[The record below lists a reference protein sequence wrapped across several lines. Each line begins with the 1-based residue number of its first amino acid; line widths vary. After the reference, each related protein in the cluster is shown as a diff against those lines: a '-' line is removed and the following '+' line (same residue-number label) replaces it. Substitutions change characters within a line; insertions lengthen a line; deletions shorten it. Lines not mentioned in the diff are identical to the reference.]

1 MDSSN
6 AANVSDDEESFY
18 GVFVESD
25 VEDSSTPR
33 VFTNFKETLSAVKSN
48 KTARFKLFRS
58 ATEAERFS
66 VFGHE
71 LPIKQI
77 EKNIPNVST
86 GFTFKSLKSEDL
98 VAFRRLIEGG
108 ELDKVKLAVNSNPR
122 FLVSSGDTPSII
134 QEGCRYNAM
143 HVAARYDQPQ
153 IVHFIMECITSSEFI
168 KSLYGTEQS
177 YLSRSEIITDL
188 YLNTP
193 DKAAND
199 TPLHIASKFGHVGVV
214 RELVSYDKCILTSLN
229 KYDQTPKD
237 VICSRNNKETY
248 NDILNLLENG
258 YFVPMWKSDD
268 DCVQP
273 TIGKPFSPKSST
285 ILFPP
290 LQNDNPKSLNPILE
304 VRAVAGPMNESQALK
319 FWKDWK
325 SPVRKTLLSPSPKK
339 SPSSPKQ
346 NEFKNKSIE
355 KAGRDLAEKKKV
367 GWAEYWPF
375 LDEIVDLKSDRGLD
389 LLEKYLRQRFIIK
402 EQDIPEKSFTS
413 GRTILLSPMGEL
425 CKALESMR
433 IGSIVSRRSPQ
444 RYTLVSYTCLVKS
457 CKVLAERL
465 SNVIISEYKNIL
477 GIESL
482 ATRLCHEIRHLMALE
497 DSFYSDIRFDSNI
510 RGKIH
515 GKVAEHLCQLLINN
529 LELVSNVTLIV
540 TKLQKYYAFHAIG
553 SRSEITGACLIT
565 QVHNILIEKSSF
577 THSMQSD
584 DNEESCKRWFLSAVP
599 CLCSIEAK
607 SSLKPKKLF
616 CDNELVKS
624 AVETE
629 ESKNMHDNIENSLSS
644 IHERREPLSNG
655 YDSDDDVFSSA
666 PTSPC
671 SEYSSSDES
680 EESNMFHNAEQNF
693 SYLLFSRDEPIDYD
707 YEIFDAI
714 NGVNID
720 SNKYPW
726 LYRWLYSMNDYN
738 NVNDL

>member
-25 VEDSSTPR
+25 VDNSSTPR
-33 VFTNFKETLSAVKSN
+33 VFTNFQETLSAVKSN
-48 KTARFKLFRS
+48 KTSRFKLFRS
-58 ATEAERFS
+58 ATEAEQFS
-66 VFGHE
+66 VFGQE

-77 EKNIPNVST
+77 EKSTPNVST
-86 GFTFKSLKSEDL
+86 SFTFKSLKSEDL
-98 VAFRRLIEGG
+98 VAFRRLIESG

-143 HVAARYDQPQ
+143 HVAARFNQPQ
-153 IVHFIMECITSSEFI
+153 IVHFIMECVTSSEFI
-168 KSLYGTEQS
+168 KSLYGTEES

-199 TPLHIASKFGHVGVV
+199 TPLHIASKFGHVDVV
-214 RELVSYDKCILTSLN
+214 RELISYDKCILTSLN
-229 KYDQTPKD
+229 KYLQTPKD
-237 VICSRNNKETY
+237 VICSRNNKEMY
-248 NDILNLLENG
+248 NDILHLIENG
-258 YFVPMWKSDD
+258 FFVPMWKSDD
-268 DCVQP
+268 DCAQP

-285 ILFPP
+285 IIPP
-290 LQNDNPKSLNPILE
+290 LQNDNLKSLNPILE
-304 VRAVAGPMNESQALK
+304 IRAVAGPMNESQALK

-355 KAGRDLAEKKKV
+355 KTGRNLAEKEKV

-375 LDEIVDLKSDRGLD
+375 LDKIVDLKSNRGLD
-389 LLEKYLRQRFIIK
+389 LLEKYLRQRFSMK
-402 EQDIPEKSFTS
+402 EQDYPVIAPP
-413 GRTILLSPMGEL
+413 RVALLSPMGEL

-433 IGSIVSRRSPQ
+433 IGANLNRRSP
-444 RYTLVSYTCLVKS
+444 RENTVVSYTCVVKS

-465 SNVIISEYKNIL
+465 SNVIISEYKNML

-482 ATRLCHEIRHLMALE
+482 AIRLCHEVRHLMALE
-497 DSFYSDIRFDSNI
+497 DSFYSDSRFDSKVKG
-510 RGKIH
+510 RIH
-515 GKVAEHLCQLLINN
+515 GRVAEHLCQLLINN
-529 LELVSNVTLIV
+529 LELVSNVSLIV
-540 TKLQKYYAFHAIG
+540 TKLQKYYACHAIG
-553 SRSEITGACLIT
+553 SRSEITGACLVT
-565 QVHNILIEKSSF
+565 QIHTILTEKSSII
-577 THSMQSD
+577 HNMQSD
-584 DNEESCKRWFLSAVP
+584 DDDELSCKQWFSTAVP
-599 CLCSIEAK
+599 CLCSIETK
-607 SSLKPKKLF
+607 RLKPKQLF
-616 CDNELVKS
+616 CDNGPVKRQD
-624 AVETE
+624 ENE
-629 ESKNMHDNIENSLSS
+629 ESKNMH
-644 IHERREPLSNG
+644 G

-680 EESNMFHNAEQNF
+680 DASNMFHNAERDF
-693 SYLLFSRDEPIDYD
+693 AYLLFSSDVPIVHD

-714 NGVNID
+714 NGINVD

-738 NVNDL
+738 NLNNL

>member
-6 AANVSDDEESFY
+6 TANVSDDEESFY
-18 GVFVESD
+18 GVFLESD
-25 VEDSSTPR
+25 FDDSSTPR
-33 VFTNFKETLSAVKSN
+33 VFTNFQETLSAVKSN
-48 KTARFKLFRS
+48 KTARFKLFKS

-66 VFGHE
+66 VFGQE

-86 GFTFKSLKSEDL
+86 SFTFKSLKSEDL

-168 KSLYGTEQS
+168 KSLYGMEQS

-214 RELVSYDKCILTSLN
+214 RELVSYDKCILTPLN

-237 VICSRNNKETY
+237 VICTRNNKEMY
-248 NDILNLLENG
+248 NDILHLLENG

-285 ILFPP
+285 IFSP

-355 KAGRDLAEKKKV
+355 KAGRDLAEKKNV

-375 LDEIVDLKSDRGLD
+375 LDQIVDLKSDRGLD
-389 LLEKYLRQRFIIK
+389 LLEKYLRQRFSTK

-413 GRTILLSPMGEL
+413 GRTVLLSPMAEL

-433 IGSIVSRRSPQ
+433 IGSVLSRKTRPQ
-444 RYTLVSYTCLVKS
+444 HTLVSYTCLVKS
-457 CKVLAERL
+457 CKFLAERL
-465 SNVIISEYKNIL
+465 SNVIISQYRNIL
-477 GIESL
+477 DIESL
-482 ATRLCHEIRHLMALE
+482 ATRLCHEVRHLLALE
-497 DSFYSDIRFDSNI
+497 DSFYSDSRFDSNI
-510 RGKIH
+510 KGKIH

-529 LELVSNVTLIV
+529 LELASNVSLIV
-540 TKLQKYYAFHAIG
+540 TKLQKYYAFHATG
-553 SRSEITGACLIT
+553 SCSEITAACLIT
-565 QVHNILIEKSSF
+565 QVHKILIEKSSII
-577 THSMQSD
+577 HSMQSD
-584 DNEESCKRWFLSAVP
+584 ENEESCKQWFLTAVP

-607 SSLKPKKLF
+607 SGLKPKQLF
-616 CDNELVKS
+616 SDYEPVKK

-629 ESKNMHDNIENSLSS
+629 ESKNMHDNIEKILSS
-644 IHERREPLSNG
+644 THERRISLSNG

-671 SEYSSSDES
+671 SEYSSSEES
-680 EESNMFHNAEQNF
+680 DESNMFHNAERNF
-693 SYLLFSRDEPIDYD
+693 SYLLFSKDDPTDYD

-714 NGVNID
+714 NGVNVD

-726 LYRWLYSMNDYN
+726 LFRWLYSMNDYN
-738 NVNDL
+738 YVNNL

>member
-18 GVFVESD
+18 GVFLESD
-25 VEDSSTPR
+25 IDDSSIPR
-33 VFTNFKETLSAVKSN
+33 VFTNFQETLSAVKSN

-58 ATEAERFS
+58 VTEAERFS
-66 VFGHE
+66 IFGQE
-71 LPIKQI
+71 LPMTQT
-77 EKNIPNVST
+77 EKNTSNVST
-86 GFTFKSLKSEDL
+86 SFTFKSLKSEDL
-98 VAFRRLIEGG
+98 VIFRRLIEGG

-143 HVAARYDQPQ
+143 HVAARFNQPE
-153 IVHFIMECITSSEFI
+153 IVHFIMECVTSSEFI
-168 KSLYGTEQS
+168 NSLYGMEQS

-199 TPLHIASKFGHVGVV
+199 TPLHIASKFGHVDVV
-214 RELVSYDKCILTSLN
+214 KELVSYDKCILTSLN

-237 VICSRNNKETY
+237 VICSRNNKEMY
-248 NDILNLLENG
+248 NDILHLLENG

-273 TIGKPFSPKSST
+273 TIGKPFSPKSLT
-285 ILFPP
+285 IFPP
-290 LQNDNPKSLNPILE
+290 SQNDNPKSLNPILE

-325 SPVRKTLLSPSPKK
+325 SPVRKTLLSPSPQK
-339 SPSSPKQ
+339 SSSSPKQ

-355 KAGRDLAEKKKV
+355 KAGRDLAKKKKV

-375 LDEIVDLKSDRGLD
+375 LDKIVDLSSDRGLD
-389 LLEKYLRQRFIIK
+389 LLEEYLKQRFSTK
-402 EQDIPEKSFTS
+402 EQEIPLKPPE
-413 GRTILLSPMGEL
+413 RIILLSPMGEL

-433 IGSIVSRRSPQ
+433 IGSMLNRRRPRQ
-444 RYTLVSYTCLVKS
+444 NTFVSYTCIIKS

-465 SNVIISEYKNIL
+465 SNVIISEYKNVL

-482 ATRLCHEIRHLMALE
+482 AIRLCHEVRHLIVLE
-497 DSFYSDIRFDSNI
+497 DSFYSDSRFDPMVK
-510 RGKIH
+510 GKIH
-515 GKVAEHLCQLLINN
+515 GRVAGHICHLLIKN
-529 LELVSNVTLIV
+529 LELISNVSSIV
-540 TKLQKYYAFHAIG
+540 TKLQKYYACHAIG
-553 SRSEITGACLIT
+553 NRSEITGACLVT
-565 QVHNILIEKSSF
+565 QIQKILIEKSSNI
-577 THSMQSD
+577 HNLQSD
-584 DNEESCKRWFLSAVP
+584 DDNELSCKQWFSTAAS
-599 CLCSIEAK
+599 CSCNIETER
-607 SSLKPKKLF
+607 LKPKQLF
-616 CDNELVKS
+616 CDNGPVKRPD
-624 AVETE
+624 EME
-629 ESKNMHDNIENSLSS
+629 ESKNIMHDNIENSLSS
-644 IHERREPLSNG
+644 THERREPLSNG

-680 EESNMFHNAEQNF
+680 DESNMYHNAEQNF
-693 SYLLFSRDEPIDYD
+693 SYLLFSRDTPKDYD
-707 YEIFDAI
+707 FEIFDAI

-726 LYRWLYSMNDYN
+726 LYRWLYSINDYN
-738 NVNDL
+738 NVNNL